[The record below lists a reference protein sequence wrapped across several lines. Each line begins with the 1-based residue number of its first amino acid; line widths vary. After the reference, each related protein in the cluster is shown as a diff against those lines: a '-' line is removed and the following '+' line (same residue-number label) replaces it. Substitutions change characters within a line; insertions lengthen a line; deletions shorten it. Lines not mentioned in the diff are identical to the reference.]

1 MDWKSILNA
10 TVDFKDQQGDKILDA
25 NIVKHLSLPELK
37 SWSEG
42 TITAE
47 WELDERFL
55 NSRSG
60 LFGGYYGVLSDSIL
74 SMLAMTVLD
83 ENEYYVTTDLRI
95 QFMRP
100 INSGTLVIKGNVI
113 NKSRSFVYCE
123 ASFYDQKE
131 NLLAKAY
138 ATQALIP
145 WINPPS

>member
-1 MDWKSILNA
+1 MDWKSILNDA
-10 TVDFKDQQGDKILDA
+10 INQKDKKSDKILDA
-25 NIVKHLSLPELK
+25 NILKHLSLPILK

-55 NSRSG
+55 NSRGG

-74 SMLAMTVLD
+74 SLLAMTVLE

-95 QFMRP
+95 QFFRT
-100 INSGTLVIKGNVI
+100 INSGIIIIKGNVT
-113 NKSRSFVYCE
+113 NKSRSFVYGE

-131 NLLAKAY
+131 SLLAKAY
-138 ATQALIP
+138 ATLALGLAQE
-145 WINPPS
+145 

>member
-10 TVDFKDQQGDKILDA
+10 AFDTKDEHGEKLLDA
-25 NIVKHLSLPELK
+25 NIVKHLSLPVLK

-42 TITAE
+42 KITAE
-47 WELDERFL
+47 WVVDERFL
-55 NSRSG
+55 NSRGG

-74 SMLAMTVLD
+74 GILTMTVLD
-83 ENEYYVTTDLRI
+83 EEEYYITTDLRI
-95 QFMRP
+95 QFLRT

-113 NKSRSFVYCE
+113 HKSRSFVYGE
-123 ASFYDQKE
+123 ASFYDEKE

-145 WINPPS
+145 MNKE